1 VLVKSETSAGC
12 EGRWKEQASQPQ
24 ASGTA
29 RAVWGGPQSD
39 VGRCAPCRAPR
50 HRALHRASVSSGA
63 VAAPAAHCYARSS
76 GCASE
81 RQRAGRWAAGCGR
94 LARLPREPRGEG
106 ELCAPRSSPTR
117 ALHNLTC
124 FAPSHH
130 TPVFAMLVGPHAAVL
145 LALLIVRTSAEVG
158 TAWPAAGI
166 CAGSMQYRCTGL
178 ILHPGVCAAEKGAD
192 PWALR
197 VSQENLELFQSQ
209 VRAAGAHLLC
219 MVLVRLVTFRY
230 VLHVR
235 QRSSQRACGGAMS
248 LTRTCCTT

>member
-1 VLVKSETSAGC
+1 
-12 EGRWKEQASQPQ
+12 
-24 ASGTA
+24 
-29 RAVWGGPQSD
+29 
-39 VGRCAPCRAPR
+39 
-50 HRALHRASVSSGA
+50 
-63 VAAPAAHCYARSS
+63 
-76 GCASE
+76 
-81 RQRAGRWAAGCGR
+81 
-94 LARLPREPRGEG
+94 
-106 ELCAPRSSPTR
+106 
-117 ALHNLTC
+117 
-124 FAPSHH
+124 
-130 TPVFAMLVGPHAAVL
+130 L